1 MQNNRFVE
9 ALHCRNN
16 SGRPP
21 IWIMRQAGRYM
32 PEYRAIR
39 AKHSFLTMCHEPELA
54 AQVTQLP
61 IDAFGMD
68 AAILFSDILVVAEA
82 LDVGLRFEDKIGPI
96 IERPLRS
103 SADIRALPAV
113 DVEEKLG
120 YVAKAISVLKP
131 RLNVPLIGF
140 AGAPFTVASYMI
152 EGGSSKD
159 LRLTKKL
166 MLNDP
171 AAFHSLL
178 DKIALCTID
187 YLKMQVA
194 AGVDALQ
201 LFDSWAN
208 FLSMPHFKE
217 FSLAYMDRIVKAL
230 APYKIPL
237 ILYCKGSSVF
247 AEELA
252 TAHPAAISLDWNA
265 DIAKVR
271 SSVPPT
277 IALQGNLDPDLLYAP
292 PATLKNETLKMLK
305 AMENQPGYIFNLGHG
320 ILPDVSPDAVRLLVD
335 TVKEYHAP

>member
-1 MQNNRFVE
+1 MLKSRFVE
-9 ALHCRNN
+9 ALHCSNH

-21 IWIMRQAGRYM
+21 VWIMRQAGRYM

-54 AQVTQLP
+54 AKVTMLP

-82 LDVGLRFEDKIGPI
+82 LDVGLRFEDKVGPI

-103 SADIRALPAV
+103 AV
-113 DVEEKLG
+113 DIHSLPSVDVKEKLG
-120 YVAKAISVLKP
+120 YVAQAITHVKP
-131 RLNVPLIGF
+131 LLDVPLIGF

-159 LRLTKKL
+159 LRMTKKL

-171 AAFHSLL
+171 IAFHALL
-178 DKIALCTID
+178 DKIATCTIA
-187 YLKMQVA
+187 YLKMQID
-194 AGVDALQ
+194 AGVNAVQ

-217 FSLAYMDRIVKAL
+217 FSLAYMDRIAKAL
-230 APYKIPL
+230 APHKIPL

-252 TAHPAAISLDWNA
+252 TAKPAAISLDWNA
-265 DIAKVR
+265 DIAKIR
-271 SSVPPT
+271 NIIPST

-292 PATLKNETLKMLK
+292 SATLKNEALKMLK

-335 TVKEYHAP
+335 TVKGFGR